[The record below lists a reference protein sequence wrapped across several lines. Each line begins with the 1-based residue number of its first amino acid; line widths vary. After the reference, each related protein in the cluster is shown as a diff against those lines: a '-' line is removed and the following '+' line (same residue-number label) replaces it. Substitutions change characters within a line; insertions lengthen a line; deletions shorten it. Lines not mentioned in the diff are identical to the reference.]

1 MEARKRLRELV
12 DAKEILVLPGAY
24 DALSAR
30 LAEAAG
36 FPCVYMTGYGQS
48 ASKLGAPDV
57 VILPGTKNTIDDPVS
72 YTHLTLP
79 TTSRV

>member
-36 FPCVYMTGYGQS
+36 FRCVFMTGY
-48 ASKLGAPDV
+48 
-57 VILPGTKNTIDDPVS
+57 
-72 YTHLTLP
+72 
-79 TTSRV
+79 